1 MLPHPPSRMD
11 GSFFVKAGLKLD
23 FDVLHIVN
31 FRELVVG
38 TVLAVDALGLNMA
51 VFRGESG
58 RLETGPQISG

>member
-1 MLPHPPSRMD
+1 MLPHLLSRMD
-11 GSFFVKAGLKLD
+11 GSFFVKAGLTFD
-23 FDVLHIVN
+23 FDGLHIIH

-58 RLETGPQISG
+58 RLETGLQILG